1 MLHERIRKSRVK
13 AEDIHDGR
21 ECLILCAINNLLSEG
36 VYF

>member
-13 AEDIHDGR
+13 AEDIHDRR
-21 ECLILCAINNLLSEG
+21 ECLILCTINNFFSEG